1 MSKTISVLG
10 CGWLGLPL
18 AKSLLKKGNILK
30 GSTTSLDK
38 IELLESFKIQPFLV
52 DISLDQT
59 LDDFLNTDVLIIAI
73 TSKDIDGFKTLISKI
88 EQAPVKNIIFI
99 SSTSVYP
106 NLNRVVT
113 EKDATVDSPLATI
126 EKLFINNINFKTT
139 ILRFSGLF
147 GGERQ
152 PANWFKG
159 GRAIPQP
166 EGFVNLIHQVDCIQI
181 IEKIIEENSFGE
193 IFNASTNHN
202 PKRRVFYTKVK
213 VDNGFEKPVFKED
226 EPLSWK
232 IISSE
237 KLQQKLNYK
246 FTVND
251 LLKI

>member
-1 MSKTISVLG
+1 MSKTVSVLG

-18 AKSLLKKGNILK
+18 AKSLLKKGNVLK

-52 DISLDQT
+52 DISLDQS
-59 LDDFLNTDVLIIAI
+59 LEDFLNTDVLIIAI
-73 TSKDIDGFKTLISKI
+73 TSKDIDGFKNLISKI
-88 EQAPVKNIIFI
+88 EQSSVKNIIFI

-113 EKDATVDSPLATI
+113 EKDTTVDSHLATI

-147 GGERQ
+147 GGERK

-159 GRAIPQP
+159 GRKIPQP

-181 IEKIIEENSFGE
+181 IEKIIKENCFGE
-193 IFNASTNHN
+193 IFNASSNHN
-202 PKRRVFYTKVK
+202 PKRRTFYTKVK
-213 VDNGFEKPVFKED
+213 VDNGFEEPVFKED
-226 EPLSWK
+226 EVLSWK
-232 IISSE
+232 KISSE

-246 FTVND
+246 FAVND
-251 LLKI
+251 LFSI